1 MKGIS
6 VLQTFAGKT
15 CIKIPCTELE
25 KGIIPLLI
33 AWIIKMIP
41 SFSLNP
47 VSIKPP
53 PPPVLTNHHPTLN
66 KTPFVNTSRSSAN
79 VAALI
84 YVKISHYISRTT
96 TPCTTGPG
104 GGLNDLRE
112 DTMIT
117 KWEFGKSE
125 RTKWD

>member
-1 MKGIS
+1 MLEIVNKSLSDLHKQLNRRRFFLRFEECHYLPEFKRPCYLCMKGIS

-53 PPPVLTNHHPTLN
+53 PPPC
-66 KTPFVNTSRSSAN
+66 TPKPPSNT
-79 VAALI
+79 
-84 YVKISHYISRTT
+84 K
-96 TPCTTGPG
+96 
-104 GGLNDLRE
+104 
-112 DTMIT
+112 
-117 KWEFGKSE
+117 
-125 RTKWD
+125 